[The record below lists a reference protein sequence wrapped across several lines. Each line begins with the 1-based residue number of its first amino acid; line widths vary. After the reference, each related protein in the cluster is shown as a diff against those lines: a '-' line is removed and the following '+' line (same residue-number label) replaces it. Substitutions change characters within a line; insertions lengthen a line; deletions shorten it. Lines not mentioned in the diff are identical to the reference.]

1 MAKELGKVKKD
12 PLFLA
17 LTRPAMLMGV
27 PYGWCMGNLLIT
39 AVIYLYGGNSFLW
52 LFLGGGTGHL
62 IGYMCAS
69 YEPRFMDIIK
79 VWSQT
84 VPKCLNRFY
93 HKNTCSYD
101 TY

>member
-1 MAKELGKVKKD
+1 MAKEFGKVKKD

-27 PYGWCMGNLLIT
+27 PYGWCMANLLVWVVVYLKLSSFT
-39 AVIYLYGGNSFLW
+39 A
-52 LFLGGGTGHL
+52 LFVGGGIGHL

-69 YEPRFMDIIK
+69 YEPRFMDIAK